1 MRSLVLSLVL
11 ALSLP
16 AAAPVTAQVSDGKP
30 QACAQSGDPFDRAEI
45 AQERA
50 AERERYRKNGANVA
64 RYDDTLRLVLDGG
77 KTLELVDCPYGD
89 TGYLYLY
96 ERFDEGGPFYVIRT
110 PGHEDLS
117 YTLAMKSSGK
127 LFTVYGAPV
136 WAQDKSRFLTVACS
150 LLPERSTLSVLR
162 PAGEGLV
169 TEAEIDLPCA
179 LESCSARWDFQTWI
193 SISCAPRDDTA
204 RRGTEFVMMRGN
216 DGAWK
221 KFGR

>member
-1 MRSLVLSLVL
+1 MRSIALLVALLVTF
-11 ALSLP
+11 AV
-16 AAAPVTAQVSDGKP
+16 AAQVSDGGP
-30 QACAQSGDPFDRAEI
+30 QACVPSGDPFDRASI
-45 AQERA
+45 AHERA
-50 AERERYRKNGANVA
+50 AERERYQNNAQNVA
-64 RYDDTLRLVLDGG
+64 RYDDTLRLVLDIG
-77 KTLELVDCPYGD
+77 KPLELVDCPYGD

-96 ERFDEGGPFYVIRT
+96 ERFDDGGPFYVIRT

-117 YTLAMKSSGK
+117 YTLAMKRSGK

-162 PAGEGLV
+162 PSGEDLV
-169 TEAEIDLPCA
+169 TETEVDLPCA
-179 LESCSARWDFQTWI
+179 MESCLARWDFQSWI
-193 SISCAPRDDTA
+193 SISCTPRDDTGK
-204 RRGTEFVMMRGN
+204 RGTEFVMMRGN